1 MKNLVK
7 SILKTAVYFLDQ
19 SDRFAGDVRDR
30 VSDTVDQAAQQ
41 VSDVRDQ
48 ARELYQG
55 EDHNLRNALTFAA
68 GVGIGLSAAILLA
81 PASGQE
87 TRDAIGERVQDL
99 GGRVRDCF
107 SSAVS
112 GWRWIEPSW
121 TKP

>member
-19 SDRFAGDVRDR
+19 SDRFASDVRDR

-48 ARELYQG
+48 ARQLYAG

-68 GVGIGLSAAILLA
+68 GVGIGLSAAILLV

-87 TRDAIGERVQDL
+87 TRDAIGETVQEF
-99 GGRVRDCF
+99 GGRFRDRF
-107 SSAVS
+107 SSAVRTAT
-112 GWRWIEPSW
+112 GTEG
-121 TKP
+121 

>member
-19 SDRFAGDVRDR
+19 TDRIAGDVRDR
-30 VSDTVDQAAQQ
+30 VSDTVDNAAQQ

-48 ARELYQG
+48 AHELYEG
-55 EDHNLRNALTFAA
+55 DEHNLSRALTFAA

-87 TRDAIGERVQDL
+87 TRNAIGEKVQEI

-107 SSAVS
+107 SSAVRVTRAT
-112 GWRWIEPSW
+112 GTEG
-121 TKP
+121 